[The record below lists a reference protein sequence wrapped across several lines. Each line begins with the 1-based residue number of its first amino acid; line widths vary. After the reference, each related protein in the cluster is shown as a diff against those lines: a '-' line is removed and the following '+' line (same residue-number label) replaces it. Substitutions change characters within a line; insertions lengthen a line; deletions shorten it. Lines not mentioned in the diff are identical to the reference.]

1 MLLLILELLD
11 AKFSRFFVS
20 IRIIILL
27 QVLLQEVAKAHDDQE
42 LTLGTNYTVFLFQL
56 SRFSCSKLQHIDPK
70 PFQMLLLILELL
82 DAKFS
87 RSLVSIHIIILLQ
100 VLLQEVV
107 KANDDQELTLGTN

>member
-42 LTLGTNYTVFLFQL
+42 LTLGTN
-56 SRFSCSKLQHIDPK
+56 
-70 PFQMLLLILELL
+70 
-82 DAKFS
+82 
-87 RSLVSIHIIILLQ
+87 
-100 VLLQEVV
+100 
-107 KANDDQELTLGTN
+107 